1 MILTARQKVLAYV
14 KKNRAV
20 SAAQIGRAL
29 KMSAANVRHHLSV
42 LCSDGRAVLVAETRK
57 GGRGRPV
64 KVYGLSESLLG
75 NNLMLLSDLM
85 LTEWLG
91 KLSPAKRADAMALL
105 AKELVSQLGRINSNV
120 AMAKRLALLIEKLNT
135 LHYQA
140 RWEAGAEG
148 PRVLFAHCPYA
159 RIIDKHPELCM
170 MDSALLDELTTQS
183 IEQTMKMEKGG
194 GSLCVFRLGIGR

>member
-1 MILTARQKVLAYV
+1 VTTARQKVLAYL

-20 SAAQIGRAL
+20 SAVQIGRAL
-29 KMSAANVRHHLSV
+29 KMSPANVRHHLSV
-42 LCSDGRAVLVAETRK
+42 LGSDGRAVLVGETRK

-75 NNLMLLSDLM
+75 NNLALLSDLM

-91 KLSPAKRADAMALL
+91 SLSSAKRADAMAVI
-105 AKELVSQLGRINSNV
+105 AKELGSRLGQINSNV
-120 AMAKRLALLIEKLNT
+120 PMAKRLVLIIEKLNT

-148 PRVLFAHCPYA
+148 PRVIFAHCPYA
-159 RIIDKHPELCM
+159 GVIDKHPELCIL
-170 MDSALLDELTTQS
+170 DSALLEELTEQS
-183 IEQTMKMEKGG
+183 LEQIAKMEKGG
-194 GSLCVFRLGIGR
+194 NSFCVFRLGVRM

>member
-1 MILTARQKVLAYV
+1 MITTARQKVLAYL

-42 LCSDGRAVLVAETRK
+42 LCLDGRAVLLAQTRK

-75 NNLMLLSDLM
+75 NNLVLLSDLM
-85 LTEWLG
+85 LTEWLS
-91 KLSPAKRADAMALL
+91 KLSLSKREEAMATM
-105 AKELVSQLGRINSNV
+105 AKGLISQMGLTNLNV
-120 AMAKRLALLIEKLNT
+120 PIAKRLALVIEKLNA
-135 LHYQA
+135 LYYQA

-148 PRVLFAHCPYA
+148 PRVIFAHCPYA
-159 RIIDKHPELCM
+159 GIIDKHPELCR
-170 MDSALLDELTTQS
+170 MDSALLGELTAQPV
-183 IEQTMKMEKGG
+183 EQTAQMEKGG
-194 GSLCVFRLGIGR
+194 SSVCVFKLGLMR

>member
-1 MILTARQKVLAYV
+1 MVTTARQKVLAYV

-20 SAAQIGRAL
+20 SAAQTGRAL
-29 KMSAANVRHHLSV
+29 KMSAANVRHHLSL
-42 LCSDGRAVLVAETRK
+42 LCSDGRVVLVAETRK

-75 NNLMLLSDLM
+75 NNVALLSDLM

-91 KLSPAKRADAMALL
+91 DLSPAKRTEAMAVI
-105 AKELVSQLGRINSNV
+105 AKELGSQMGQINSNV
-120 AMAKRLALLIEKLNT
+120 PIAKRLVLVIEKLNA

-159 RIIDKHPELCM
+159 GVIDKHPELCM
-170 MDSALLDELTTQS
+170 MDLALLEELTAQS
-183 IEQTMKMEKGG
+183 VEQTAKMEKGG
-194 GSLCVFRLGIGR
+194 ILSCVFRLGLRR